1 MKKASEI
8 MSKPVEVVRMRD
20 SIQDVARLF
29 NGKNISAAAV
39 VDDQRQPIGVIT
51 KTDIARYQLE
61 ESGMK
66 VLDKRHNN
74 YVINEDSTVERY
86 MTPALFTVPM
96 DASLEEVA
104 KQMVKYGT
112 HHMFVRG
119 KLGEPIVGIISSF
132 DVLRHF
138 PAARA
143 ATGIAAGAGR

>member
-8 MSKPVEVVRMRD
+8 MSKPVEMVRMRD
-20 SIQDVARLF
+20 SIQDVAQLF

-39 VDDQRQPIGVIT
+39 VDDQQQPIGVIT

-66 VLDKRHNN
+66 VVDKRHNN
-74 YVINEDSTVERY
+74 HVLRDDSTVERF
-86 MTPALFTVPM
+86 MTPALFSVPM
-96 DASLEEVA
+96 DARIEEVA
-104 KQMVKYGT
+104 KQMVKFGT

-119 KLGEPIVGIISSF
+119 KAGEPIVGIISSF

-143 ATGIAAGAGR
+143 ATGVGS